1 MSAPSVSQLAHRFTR
16 RVAFGLPAEV
26 APPADPVGWAL
37 AQLQRVPP
45 IDILER
51 DGSRRAD
58 LPEGMRLLWEMDEVM
73 TAFQRHQEA
82 ERASFAKGR
91 SLPREQYR
99 QERRRDVEIPYHRLE
114 HWKEVQA
121 RASTAL
127 HGEAP
132 VFERFWHF
140 WTNHFMV
147 APGNQNND
155 TLVGPFQ
162 RSLRAKM
169 TGSFR
174 DLLWH
179 ATVHPGMLVYLDNN
193 QNTGPHSRAAR
204 EGWTRNS
211 VNENLGRELLELFSL
226 SPAGGYTQQD
236 VEATTRIL
244 TGWRDMKPDRHRK
257 PGVPLGTW
265 FDFNHHEPGAQ
276 TVMGKTY
283 DAFVRQESKLE
294 DLVTDLAQH
303 PATARHLAH
312 KLCVTFLDDEPPAQA
327 LAYVEQAFVRSRGH
341 LPAVHQAVLEMAW
354 VHLET
359 TRKLGTPE
367 AWLLQCLTLT
377 GAELP
382 RALPVDDR
390 GGIKTH
396 YLLGDL
402 GQPLPRC
409 PQPNGWPIRSVDW
422 ISKELMDRR
431 LRFAGLL
438 SRDLGRSPEAMARML
453 EVQAS
458 RHLAEG
464 SPEQAWIRGA
474 LARSDLASANTLI
487 HVSPSLLWA

>member
-1 MSAPSVSQLAHRFTR
+1 MASPPTQLVHRFTR
-16 RVAFGLPAEV
+16 RVAFGLRAD
-26 APPADPVGWAL
+26 AQLPADPLNWAQ
-37 AQLQRVPP
+37 AQVAQVPP

-51 DGSRRAD
+51 DGTRRAD

-73 TAFQRHQEA
+73 TAFHRHQEA

-91 SLPREQYR
+91 SLPREQYAE
-99 QERRRDVEIPYHRLE
+99 ERKREIEIPYHRLE
-114 HWKEVQA
+114 HWKEAQA

-127 HGEAP
+127 HGAAP

-140 WTNHFMV
+140 WANHFMV

-162 RSLRAKM
+162 RSLRPKM
-169 TGSFR
+169 LGNFR

-179 ATVHPGMLVYLDNN
+179 ATVHPAMLVYLDNN
-193 QNTGPHSRAAR
+193 ENTGPRSRAVR
-204 EGWTRNS
+204 EGWTRRS

-226 SPAGGYTQQD
+226 SPEGGYTQQD
-236 VEATTRIL
+236 VEATTLLL
-244 TGWRDMKPDRHRK
+244 TGWRDMKPDRHHK
-257 PGVPLGTW
+257 PGVPLGTY

-283 DAFVRQESKLE
+283 TAFVRQDSKLA

-303 PATARHLAH
+303 PATARHLAR
-312 KLCVTFLDDEPPAQA
+312 KLCVYFIDDEPPPQA
-327 LAYVEQAFVRSRGH
+327 VAHVEQVFRQSRGD
-341 LPAVHQAVLEMAW
+341 LPAVHRAVIEMCWA
-354 VHLET
+354 HIAS
-359 TRKLGTPE
+359 TRKLASPE

-377 GAELP
+377 GLDLP
-382 RALPVDDR
+382 RAIPVDDR

-402 GQPLPRC
+402 GQPIPRC

-431 LRFAGLL
+431 VRYAGLL
-438 SRDLGRSPEAMARML
+438 SNDLGRQPAAMVRML
-453 EVQAS
+453 EVQS
-458 RHLAEG
+458 ERHLAEG
-464 SPEQAWIRGA
+464 SAEQALVRSA
-474 LARSDLASANTLI
+474 LARRDLRSANTLL